1 MSSSAIS
8 TAEEYDD
15 SYDDEFEE
23 DGEITISGFT
33 VLLVALVVIAL
44 FSAIVFFAYQQ
55 GIRKSVSTGGAVP
68 TIAADPSPVRT
79 ERNLASAPAERGE
92 VYDRL
97 EGNVPT
103 EVIVEAE
110 AGRDP
115 LEGFDEKVSA
125 STSGASETVI
135 AANEPE
141 TPSEAVVNQPLE
153 SQPATSEPIETASVS
168 EPANTQPAATTI
180 PVPTPAPANTATAN
194 TGPATTS
201 VAAGATTGTHLVQV
215 GAFRSRDEAMTF
227 YNRLVAK
234 HGTFISSKAP
244 DVQRADLGAKGIYYR
259 LRIGPFA
266 SKDAAATYC
275 TSLKERGQDC
285 LIKVR

>member
-23 DGEITISGFT
+23 DGEIIISGFT

-55 GIRKSVSTGGAVP
+55 GIRKTASTGGAVP

-79 ERNLASAPAERGE
+79 ERDLASMPAERGE

-97 EGNVPT
+97 EGNIPT

-115 LEGFDEKVSA
+115 LEGFDERVSA
-125 STSGASETVI
+125 STPSTETTF
-135 AANEPE
+135 AANETEEPSVTPE
-141 TPSEAVVNQPLE
+141 ATVTQPVE
-153 SQPATSEPIETASVS
+153 SQVASREPIETESVS
-168 EPANTQPAATTI
+168 EPANTQPAASTV
-180 PVPTPAPANTATAN
+180 PVPTPAPANTS
-194 TGPATTS
+194 PATTP
-201 VAAGATTGTHLVQV
+201 AMAGVTTGTHLVQV
-215 GAFRSRDEAMTF
+215 GAFRSNDEAMTF
-227 YNRLVAK
+227 YNRLVSK
-234 HGTFISSKAP
+234 HGTFVSSKSP

-266 SKDAAATYC
+266 SKDAAASYC

-285 LIKVR
+285 LVKAR

>member
-55 GIRKSVSTGGAVP
+55 GIRKTASTGGAVP

-79 ERNLASAPAERGE
+79 ERDLASVPVERGE

-97 EGNVPT
+97 EGNTPT

-115 LEGFDEKVSA
+115 LEGFDERVSA
-125 STSGASETVI
+125 STPSTETTF
-135 AANEPE
+135 AANETEEPSVTPE
-141 TPSEAVVNQPLE
+141 ATVTQPVE
-153 SQPATSEPIETASVS
+153 SQVASREPIETESVS
-168 EPANTQPAATTI
+168 EPANTQPAASTV
-180 PVPTPAPANTATAN
+180 PVPTPAPANTS
-194 TGPATTS
+194 PATTP
-201 VAAGATTGTHLVQV
+201 AMAGVTTGTHLVQV
-215 GAFRSRDEAMTF
+215 GAFRSNDEAMTF
-227 YNRLVAK
+227 YNRLVSK
-234 HGTFISSKAP
+234 HGTFVSSKSP

-266 SKDAAATYC
+266 SKDAAASYC

-285 LIKVR
+285 LIKAR